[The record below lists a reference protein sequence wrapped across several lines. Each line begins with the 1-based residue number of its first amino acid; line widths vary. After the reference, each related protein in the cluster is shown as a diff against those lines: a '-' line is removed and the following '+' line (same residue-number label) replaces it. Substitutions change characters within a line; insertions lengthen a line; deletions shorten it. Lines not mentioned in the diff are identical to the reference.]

1 MVKLIRNGDLEPT
14 WNVGLDIQNIMSVIG
29 SGKSLKTSM
38 RVVFVGE
45 DHYLLYDQQR
55 RNGVLKEL
63 RNSQRFFFT
72 VFERG
77 LKAPTDG
84 VPNVLWENSR
94 MDASFAVRNAVTAN
108 VIEDALKAAHL
119 TTVPDLVFFFGQNH
133 ETSAKGDAIQ
143 DELLRRI
150 DQWKKDKV
158 PVLGD
163 ITQVEWTLAPSAD
176 YVIKSLPKNANWEKL
191 VATEPGNLL
200 GCVRCDLQSLDHNMV
215 LAEKCLVKQMFQVA
229 LMTEKEA
236 PASYWK
242 LYIKRT
248 GKKQGIFAGIDE
260 GDRDFAIT
268 SLNPSHML
276 KAVRHGTK

>member
-1 MVKLIRNGDLEPT
+1 VVKLTRKGDLEPT
-14 WNVGLDIQNIMSVIG
+14 WNVGLDIQNIMAVVES
-29 SGKSLKTSM
+29 SKTLKTVM

-63 RNSQRFFFT
+63 RSSTKFFFT
-72 VFERG
+72 VLERG
-77 LKAPTDG
+77 LKAPTEG

-94 MDASFAVRNAVTAN
+94 MDASFAIRNAVTTN
-108 VIEDALKAAHL
+108 VIEDTLKDAHL

-133 ETSAKGDAIQ
+133 ETSSKGDAIQ

-150 DQWKKDKV
+150 DKWKKDKV

-163 ITQVEWTLAPSAD
+163 ITEVEWTLAPSAD
-176 YVIKSLPKNANWEKL
+176 YVIKSLPKNTNWDKL
-191 VATEPGNLL
+191 VVAEPANLL
-200 GCVRCDLQSLDHNMV
+200 GCVRCNLDSIDHNMV

-229 LMTEKEA
+229 LLPEKEA
-236 PASYWK
+236 PSSYWK
-242 LYIKRT
+242 LYIRRT
-248 GKKQGIFAGIDE
+248 GRMQGIFKGIDE

-276 KAVRHGTK
+276 KAVRHGT